1 MKKWFVITLLALST
15 GRLQAADYLITD
27 FGARAEAGYLNT
39 ESLQKAID
47 RCSAEGGGRVVVPRG
62 EFMIGTVD
70 LKDGVILYL
79 DPGAKLVGSTERRD
93 YDKNLI
99 RAVGARRI
107 GIDGYGTIDGSGWA
121 FWYVKE
127 NGHYDH
133 ARPVPGYMV
142 YLEDCTDVT
151 IRDVRLQNAESWTLH
166 LLGCSKVS
174 VRGITIRNPLHGPN
188 NDGID
193 IQASRDVII
202 SDCDIYTSDDA
213 IVLKNRHPKYYDR
226 PCSNIAVTN
235 CILTCVC
242 NAFKIGTE
250 TIGSFGNIV
259 FSNSTIRAA
268 LPSDS
273 LARIR
278 YEEVDMPLRA
288 ISGISIESVDGSIVD
303 GVSVSNIVM
312 EEVRVP
318 IFIRLANRGAG
329 VQRRKPAV
337 AGRIRNIQIS
347 NITARHAWYASSI
360 TAIPGSYVEDVMLNN
375 IRVTMAGNGDARLAE
390 KEVDEMVTA
399 YPDAHMWRKLPA
411 SAFYVRHVDGLV
423 MDRVRSTLDGPDQRP
438 VAIFDDVKNLS
449 VRGFSTDAHPVGAS
463 VIRCQG
469 VENGRFADLDLSK
482 RSASALELRGTNRSI
497 RVSDMPEARISA
509 AQGLEKTTLQGSCEF
524 NTK

>member
-1 MKKWFVITLLALST
+1 MKKLIVCLWLAVAAESI
-15 GRLQAADYLITD
+15 QAADYLITD
-27 FGARAEAGYLNT
+27 YGARAETGFLNT

-70 LKDGVILYL
+70 LKSHVILYL
-79 DPGAKLVGSTERRD
+79 EPGAKLIGSTDRKH

-99 RAVGARRI
+99 RAIGVRNI
-107 GIDGYGTIDGSGWA
+107 GIDGPGAIDGSGWA
-121 FWYVKE
+121 FWYVKQ

-142 YLEDCTDVT
+142 YLEDCSDVR

-166 LLGCSKVS
+166 LLGCSQVS
-174 VRGITIRNPLHGPN
+174 IRGITIRNPLHGPN

-268 LPSDS
+268 RPADS

-278 YEEVDMPLRA
+278 YEKVNMPLRA

-303 GVSVSNIVM
+303 GVSISNIVM

-329 VQRRKPAV
+329 VQRDKPAT
-337 AGRIRNIQIS
+337 AGKIRNIQIS

-360 TAIPGSYVEDVMLNN
+360 TAIPGSYVEEVMLNN
-375 IRVTMAGNGDARLAE
+375 IRITSSGGGDTRLAE
-390 KEVDEMVTA
+390 KPVDEKIA
-399 YPDAHMWRKLPA
+399 EYPDAHMWKELPA
-411 SAFYVRHVDGLV
+411 SALYVRHVNGLT
-423 MDRVRSTLDGPDQRP
+423 MDRIRCTLDGPDMRP
-438 VAIFDDVKNLS
+438 LVIFDDVKNLS
-449 VRGFSTDAHPVGAS
+449 VRGLSSDEHSVGAAI
-463 VIRCQG
+463 IRCQE
-469 VENGRFADLDLSK
+469 VENGRFTDLDLPSE
-482 RSASALELRGTNRSI
+482 AQAVLNLRGSNRAI
-497 RVSDMPEARISA
+497 RISGIPDSRIA
-509 AQGLEKTTLQGSCEF
+509 APQGLGKTTLRETVEI
-524 NTK
+524 NTL